1 MSITTKLEPGTEVRY
16 TEHRLNRMDERDQR
30 RFRGQV
36 GVVTGYR
43 GQVQD
48 LPDPIVVFPKFGRF
62 KEEKVFEL
70 PLRDLELAE

>member
-16 TEHRLNRMDERDQR
+16 TEFRLSRMGDRDQK
-30 RFRGQV
+30 RFRGQI

-43 GQVQD
+43 GQIKD

-62 KEEKVFEL
+62 KEEKIFEL
-70 PLRDLELAE
+70 PFKDLEIAK

>member
-16 TEHRLNRMDERDQR
+16 TERRLSRMDERDQR

-43 GQVQD
+43 VQTKE

-62 KEEKVFEL
+62 KEEKIFEL
-70 PLRDLELAE
+70 PMRDLELAE